1 MDILREIKKILAE
14 ILDIEDHDITPETYM
29 IRDLDAESIDLL
41 ELAVSLNSTFDLEI
55 IDDEIYLRTFRFHMM
70 DAEQRGDD
78 TVRYLSEK
86 FPFLNES
93 RVTEIMKDLQAG
105 PTLKVKDLVSYI
117 SWQYREN

>member
-1 MDILREIKKILAE
+1 MDILGEIKKILAE
-14 ILDIEDHDITPETYM
+14 ILDIEDRDITPETYM

-41 ELAVSLNSTFDLEI
+41 ELAVSLNSTFNVEI
-55 IDDEIYLRTFRFHMM
+55 IDDEIYLRMFRLHIM

-78 TVRYLSEK
+78 SVRYLSEK
-86 FPFLNES
+86 FPFLNER
-93 RVTEIMKDLQAG
+93 RVTEIIGDLQAG

>member
-1 MDILREIKKILAE
+1 MDILEEIKKILAE
-14 ILDIEDHDITPETYM
+14 ILDIEDHDISPETYM

-41 ELAVSLNSTFDLEI
+41 ELAVSLNSTFNVEI
-55 IDDEIYLRTFRFHMM
+55 IDDEIYLRTFRLHMM
-70 DAEQRGDD
+70 DAEQRGEDR
-78 TVRYLSEK
+78 VKYLSGK

-93 RVTEIMKDLQAG
+93 RVTEIIGDLQAG

>member
-1 MDILREIKKILAE
+1 MDILEEIKKVLAE
-14 ILDIEDHDITPETYM
+14 ILDIENHDITPETYM

-41 ELAVSLNSTFDLEI
+41 ELAVSLNSTFNVEI
-55 IDDEIYLRTFRFHMM
+55 IDDEIYLRTFRLHMM

-93 RVTEIMKDLQAG
+93 RVTEIIGDLQAG

>member
-1 MDILREIKKILAE
+1 MDILGEIKKILAE

-70 DAEQRGDD
+70 DAEQRGYDR
-78 TVRYLSEK
+78 TRYLSEK

-93 RVTEIMKDLQAG
+93 RVREIIGDLQAG

>member
-1 MDILREIKKILAE
+1 MDILGEIKKILSE
-14 ILDIEDHDITPETYM
+14 ILDIEDRNITPETYM
-29 IRDLDAESIDLL
+29 IRDLAAESIDLL
-41 ELAVSLNSTFDLEI
+41 ELAVSLNSTFNAEI
-55 IDDEIYLRTFRFHMM
+55 VDDEIYLRTFRLHMM

>member
-1 MDILREIKKILAE
+1 MDVLGEIKKLLAE
-14 ILDIEDHDITPETYM
+14 ILDIEDHDITPETYL

-41 ELAVSLNSTFDLEI
+41 ELAVSLNSTFNVEI
-55 IDDEIYLRTFRFHMM
+55 IDDEIYLRTFRLHTM

-78 TVRYLSEK
+78 TVRYLLDK

-93 RVTEIMKDLQAG
+93 RVIEIMKELQSG

-117 SWQYREN
+117 SWQYRES

>member
-1 MDILREIKKILAE
+1 MDILAEIKKILAE
-14 ILDIEDHDITPETYM
+14 ILDIEDRNITPETYM
-29 IRDLDAESIDLL
+29 IRDLAAESIDLL
-41 ELAVSLNSTFDLEI
+41 ELAVSLNSTFNAEI
-55 IDDEIYLRTFRFHMM
+55 VDDEIYLRTFRLHMM

>member
-1 MDILREIKKILAE
+1 MDILGEIKKILAE
-14 ILDIEDHDITPETYM
+14 ILDIEDRNITPETYM
-29 IRDLDAESIDLL
+29 IRDLAAESIDLL
-41 ELAVSLNSTFDLEI
+41 ELAVSLNSTFNAEI
-55 IDDEIYLRTFRFHMM
+55 VDDEIYLRTFRLHMM